1 MTAEGK
7 LHVRLP
13 VLPMQP
19 QTPVWIDAWFRQQWA
34 VYLTRQDKSGLQHEL
49 LDTCSISSDGCSYR
63 LQIVK
68 NWKYADGSEVTTE
81 DVKASLLSSRS
92 WYNANRDGLPQLKIL
107 SRYRLEI
114 ILQKPIGDLLE
125 RLAHRDLGIRSSK
138 DKNRSAGLWFV
149 KSRDDRSLE
158 LEINPHHPQAAG
170 SFYKKAVLEPLDS
183 PVPDGP
189 FYRFY
194 PGTLDR
200 LPQKNLEEYSWP
212 LDVGFAGFI
221 HLKEDL
227 PRARFRSL
235 FHQFARQRTPWL
247 RTPLLEIF
255 PRHAWSVELPLP
267 DKETGGPSL
276 KLRVQK
282 PHEFLAPKV
291 QDDLVAFANNSDIEL
306 EFCDDPAAAQWIFLE
321 ENPSIDQDVL
331 LRRALQTIR
340 PHMKPEILALAK
352 KIENE
357 ADGARR
363 LRLFKE
369 FFQKWLHDP
378 RVIPV
383 FHIPLVIYSNCLLPT
398 QGKDL
403 CALAD
408 IGDRPHLQRSE
419 DWRQYNL
426 SALGASVQMLAH
438 DLKKPFAMMDGLLR
452 LLEQADDPAR
462 IRQLAKD
469 YLPEVRQMTRSVQ
482 IMLSDI
488 LEVSIDRSVLTEAIP
503 FAAILD
509 ETLPLLQRPTRALR
523 FAFDLQHS
531 RMPEADLFKIARVF
545 ANICNNAI
553 HASPSGA
560 TITFRTRD
568 IADDQI
574 EISIHNEGS
583 FIPPEKRERIFSAF
597 YSEAKRQGTGLGLA
611 IAQKIV
617 LNHRGRI
624 WCESSKTE
632 GTSFHFTLQSSY
644 QKDPISTS
652 LDETWNHWTQGS
664 PKPSPVKAD
673 RYLILIEDD
682 PIFRDIWLS
691 SGVPIVS
698 FHDPESF
705 LEDLRGKTSLL
716 SQALAVVTDGR
727 FESSPTQGVDLLN
740 LLRTEYPDCP
750 SYLCSHDEGPV
761 PFARIHK
768 DVDEIVAF
776 AKGLFAESE

>member
-1 MTAEGK
+1 MTVDGRI
-7 LHVRLP
+7 HIRLP
-13 VLPMQP
+13 VLPLQAN
-19 QTPVWIDAWFRQQWA
+19 TPAWIDSWFRRQWGL
-34 VYLTRQDKSGLQHEL
+34 YLARHEKGDLIHDL

-68 NWKYADGSEVTTE
+68 GRRYADGSEVTAE
-81 DVKASLLSSRS
+81 DVKASLGASRS
-92 WYNANRDGLPQLKIL
+92 WHPGNREAAPQLKLL

-114 ILQKPIGDLLE
+114 VLQKPVNGLLE
-125 RLAHRDLGIRSSK
+125 RLAEPDVWIRSAK
-138 DKNRSAGLWFV
+138 DRGASAGLWAI
-149 KSRDDRSLE
+149 KSRTDRNLE
-158 LEINPHHPQAAG
+158 LEINPHHPQAAA
-170 SFYKKAVLEPLDS
+170 SFYKRATLETLDS

-189 FYRFY
+189 FYRIY

-200 LPQKNLEEYSWP
+200 LPQKSLEEYSWP
-212 LDVGFAGFI
+212 LDSGFATFLY
-221 HLKEDL
+221 LKEDV
-227 PRARFRSL
+227 PRPRLRSL

-247 RTPLLEIF
+247 RTPLMEIF

-267 DKETGGPSL
+267 DRESSGPSL
-276 KLRVQK
+276 SLCIQR
-282 PHEFLAPKV
+282 PLEFLAPKL
-291 QDDLVAFANNSDIEL
+291 QDDLVAFASHSDLRL
-306 EFCDDPAAAQWIFLE
+306 EFSDAPSAAHWIAIE
-321 ENPSIDQDVL
+321 ENPGVDQDVL

-340 PHMKPEILALAK
+340 PHMKPDLQPLAK
-352 KIENE
+352 KIEAE
-357 ADGARR
+357 ADSARR

-369 FFQKWLHDP
+369 FFQKWLQDP

-383 FHIPLVIYSNCLLPT
+383 FHIPLVVHSNCLLPT

-403 CALAD
+403 CQLVD

-452 LLEQADDPAR
+452 LLEKADDPAR
-462 IRQLAKD
+462 IQQLAKD

-488 LEVSIDRSVLTEAIP
+488 LEVSVDRSVLTESISLGT
-503 FAAILD
+503 ILG
-509 ETLPLLQRPTRALR
+509 ETLPLLQRPTRPLR
-523 FAFDLQHS
+523 FAFDLQHR

-545 ANICNNAI
+545 ANITNNAI
-553 HASPSGA
+553 QASPEGA
-560 TITFRTRD
+560 TITFRSRE
-568 IADDQI
+568 ADDGTI

-624 WCESSKTE
+624 WCESSKDE
-632 GTSFHFTLQSSY
+632 GTSFHFTLPGAY
-644 QKDPISTS
+644 QAEQIPDT
-652 LDETWNHWTQGS
+652 LTETWNRWAAGATKVEAVEKG
-664 PKPSPVKAD
+664 
-673 RYLILIEDD
+673 RYLILVEDD
-682 PIFRDIWLS
+682 PIFRDIWKS

-698 FHDPESF
+698 FDDPEAF
-705 LEDLRGKTSLL
+705 LKQLQQQPELI
-716 SQALAVVTDGR
+716 SQALALVTDGR
-727 FESSPTQGVDLLN
+727 FESSSTQGSDLL
-740 LLRTEYPDCP
+740 TMIVKEHPACP
-750 SYLCSHDEGPV
+750 AYLCSHDEGRG

-768 DVDEIVAF
+768 DVDDIVAF
-776 AKGLFAESE
+776 ARGLFARNP